1 MFVLLLNGLVNGS
14 NHTKFV
20 SFGNKK
26 SMTQPN
32 FIDLHP
38 SEYSQKFHYYQFVVK
53 LVRSFGSCNMPNN
66 LSNKVC
72 VLKTKQKI

>member
-1 MFVLLLNGLVNGS
+1 MFVLLLNGLVNGP
-14 NHTKFV
+14 NHTKCV
-20 SFGNKK
+20 SFSNKK
-26 SMTQPN
+26 SMTQPD

-53 LVRSFGSCNMPNN
+53 LDRSFGSCNMPNN